1 MDTKS
6 KNIKLN
12 KWVKFAALILA
23 ILLFFL
29 SGNFASLF
37 IKGFA
42 NFSIFANPEE
52 FTETYVFRDQMD
64 SYIMSVW
71 HEGQTKIY
79 ESFDEFLK
87 SEDVKPYEE
96 KYIEQT
102 KEIEDAY
109 KLLDA
114 SDIEIYVDAQNR
126 YRYALTH
133 KGIRYFFNCGGTL
146 IEKEAFAAYDYVDYE
161 EHATA
166 VSGTLSET
174 QVAVN
179 GDGKQVLYHNPYA
192 GGGVPDY
199 IKEISAALETVHNV
213 SGHRDYGESTKENLL
228 KVIQEKR
235 AVELEEVYYNNFYD
249 YYSDHTTNVESI
261 NYAIFY
267 KGGDQIYTNCGITAD
282 DSEEEI
288 YKKLNISTWAECY
301 KDGKYQLIKG
311 KKAEIPSGFYSTLHE
326 WIFGNWNVSVFEND
340 YTNTKNGTEK
350 AYFSYNEDYKGA
362 DPFTNIKTSFESY
375 GKGHSLTAY
384 FVLTFVCLALAC
396 MVCIYLL
403 SVAGK
408 TADGIKI
415 NFFDKVPVEI
425 NWILGLAVMAG
436 AACVAGFIVAYEL
449 LPFGILAGGRERNE
463 LIFFTFDSVS
473 EFINIIEGVCVASF
487 FMIWTGLNASLL
499 RNIRNRTFFRYSII
513 SFCLKPIKWILK
525 NLWKICKKIFVTVFG
540 GLWKQS
546 KKIVDKIRYVFTCD
560 YSKGQGKKFKLLAI
574 GGTALFM
581 LATIIYYCIAGG
593 TFSYG
598 EEFLG
603 FAMIF
608 LGIVGDAAIVAFA
621 VLLITSQ
628 HRIMSA
634 VSDMRK
640 GRLGQTIDKKFMP
653 PFMSRF
659 ADDILLMQDG
669 FQAAVDSAVKDQRM
683 KAELITNVSH
693 DLKTPLTSIVN
704 YVDLLK
710 KCEIGDET
718 AQRYVSIL
726 DEKSHKMKKL
736 IEDLVEASKASS
748 GAVEIR
754 PVKLNLCELAA
765 QTVGEHEDELK
776 KNNIEIV
783 LRMPEKPVMVFA
795 DAQKTSRIAENLFS
809 NIRKYALEGTRV
821 FVDVSEYTEIDAAD
835 NVELASIT
843 FKNISKNPIDVSAD
857 ELTRRF
863 VRGDAS
869 RSGEGSGLGLS
880 IAKDLCELQNG
891 KLVLDTDGD
900 LFKATVKLPVIR

>member
-6 KNIKLN
+6 KNIKHS
-12 KWVKFAALILA
+12 KWVKFAALVMA
-23 ILLFFL
+23 ILMFFL
-29 SGNFASLF
+29 AGNFASLF

-42 NFSIFANPEE
+42 NFGIFANPKS
-52 FTETYVFRDQMD
+52 FTNTFVFRDQMD

-71 HEGQTKIY
+71 YEGQTKIY
-79 ESFDEFLK
+79 ESYDEFLK

-96 KYIEQT
+96 KYIEQA
-102 KEIEDAY
+102 KDVEDAY

-114 SDIEIYVDAQNR
+114 STIEIYVDAQNR

-133 KGIRYFFNCGGTL
+133 KGIRYFFNCGGTR

-161 EHATA
+161 EETVPEQVTA
-166 VSGTLSET
+166 VDGTLVET
-174 QVAVN
+174 QFAVN
-179 GDGKQVLYHNPYA
+179 GDGKEVLYHNPYA

-199 IKEISAALETVHNV
+199 IKEISDALEVIHNID
-213 SGHRDYGESTKENLL
+213 GHRDYGESTKEKLL
-228 KVIQEKR
+228 EAIENKR

-249 YYSDHTTNVESI
+249 YYSYQTSNVESV

-267 KGGDQIYTNCGITAD
+267 KGGDQVYTNCGITAD

-288 YKKLNISTWAECY
+288 YKKLNISSWAECY

-311 KKAEIPSGFYSTLHE
+311 EKTEIPSGFYATVHE
-326 WIFGNWNVSVFEND
+326 WTFGNQNSVWEND
-340 YTNTKNGTEK
+340 YTNTKNGTER
-350 AYFSYNEDYKGA
+350 AYFSFNEEYEGS
-362 DPFTNIKTSFESY
+362 DPFTNIRTSFESY

-384 FVLTFVCLALAC
+384 FVLTFVCLAVAC
-396 MVCIYLL
+396 AICIYLL

-408 TADGIKI
+408 TEDGIKI
-415 NFFDKVPVEI
+415 NFFDKIPIEV
-425 NWILGLAVMAG
+425 NWVLGLAVMAI
-436 AACVAGFIVAYEL
+436 AACVVSFIVVYEMF
-449 LPFGILAGGRERNE
+449 PFDCPIDGIGGNE
-463 LIFFTFDSVS
+463 LIFAAFGSVAGFT
-473 EFINIIEGVCVASF
+473 NIIEGICIASF
-487 FMIWTGLNASLL
+487 FMIWTGLNAILI
-499 RNIRNRTFFRYSII
+499 RNIRNKTFFKYSIVF
-513 SFCLKPIKWILK
+513 FCLRPIKWIF
-525 NLWKICKKIFVTVFG
+525 KK
-540 GLWKQS
+540 LRKLS
-546 KKIVDKIRYVFTCD
+546 KKIVDKTAYIFTCD

-574 GGTALFM
+574 GGVALFM

-593 TFSYG
+593 VFSWSS
-598 EEFLG
+598 EFLG
-603 FAMIF
+603 FVMIF
-608 LGIVGDAAIVAFA
+608 IGVIGDAVLVAF
-621 VLLITSQ
+621 VILLITSQ

-640 GRLGQTIDKKFMP
+640 GEVGQGIDKKFMP

-659 ADDILLMQDG
+659 ADDILFMQDG
-669 FQAAVDSAVKDQRM
+669 LQKAVDNAVKDQRM

-754 PVKLNLCELAA
+754 PVKLNLCEFAA
-765 QTVGEHEDELK
+765 QAVGEHEDELRK
-776 KNNIEIV
+776 HKIEIV
-783 LRMPEKPVMVFA
+783 LKMPENPVMVLA

-809 NIRKYALEGTRV
+809 NIRKYTLEGTRI
-821 FVDVSEYTEIDAAD
+821 FVDVVSDSQRG
-835 NVELASIT
+835 SII
-843 FKNISKNPIDVSAD
+843 FKNISKNPIDVSAE
-857 ELTRRF
+857 ELTQRF

-880 IAKDLCELQNG
+880 IAKNLCELQNG
-891 KLVLDTDGD
+891 NLVIQTDGD
-900 LFKATVKLPVIR
+900 LFKATVSLPIVK